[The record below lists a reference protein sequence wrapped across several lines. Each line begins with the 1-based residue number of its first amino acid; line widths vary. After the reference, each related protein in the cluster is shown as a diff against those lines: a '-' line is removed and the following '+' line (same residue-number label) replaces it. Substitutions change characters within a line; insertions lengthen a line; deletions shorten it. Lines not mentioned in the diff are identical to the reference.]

1 MEVRA
6 VFIVISD
13 LLYFTVDR
21 LCEYG
26 TIIPY
31 AQKRPTVSLLLGAK
45 MRKLCVFAP
54 NSKLAVGRFCALA
67 SKLMKISST
76 FRTLHP

>member
-31 AQKRPTVSLLLGAK
+31 AQKRPTVSLLLGS
-45 MRKLCVFAP
+45 KLHNLCIFAP
-54 NSKLAVGRFCALA
+54 NSKLTVGCFCG
-67 SKLMKISST
+67 
-76 FRTLHP
+76 